1 MYDGKQV
8 LRFVNNYKSKGLY
21 NLGNEMIKR
30 IGTGNYDKTRTQFNV
45 HYKDIKEKN
54 LYQEVKSI
62 LESRNI
68 EYLHKSKTNMLNGV
82 TFTSGPE
89 FFQALGMPF
98 RNSFRKYQSGDK
110 EGQDIMVP
118 DIKSKDDIPDEVTRY
133 FDCCMD
139 FLKDLVGEENIV
151 MAQVHYDEDTPHL
164 QAYFLPI
171 VDTVK
176 RKCYKRDEKGNLVK
190 ETVINNGKEKSV
202 PILLRDDEGNI
213 VYETVHGKF
222 LNNDQFWKDLGGR
235 NSFSTL
241 QDSFNKFITEQGFQ
255 LDRGNIGSNKVHQT
269 KLQYKVNELRTE
281 SMKLWN
287 QISDY
292 NNELA
297 DTKKLLSS
305 NIDSD
310 NIPVKKG
317 ITGYSNKDVEK
328 LIEYTLNLEKINDIN
343 NHELKVKDN
352 KISELSMENYKYKN
366 NKELISSK
374 QYNHKQDLR
383 LKTKDNEIDSWR
395 KAFFTMCDAF
405 DVMLKRKPISR
416 NANDYVLM
424 AESIKATKRLNK
436 EMEEAA
442 KEFRKLFNN
451 DDYQL

>member
-8 LRFVNNYKSKGLY
+8 LRFVNNYKSKDLY

-30 IGTGNYDKTRTQFNV
+30 IGTGNYDKNRTQFNV

-62 LESRNI
+62 LENRNI

-118 DIKSKDDIPDEVTRY
+118 DIKSKNDIPDEVTRY

-139 FLKDLVGEENIV
+139 FLKALVGEENIV

-171 VDTVK
+171 VGTVK

-190 ETVINNGKEKSV
+190 ETVFNNGKEKSV

-287 QISDY
+287 QIYDY

-297 DTKKLLSS
+297 NTKKLLSS

-343 NHELKVKDN
+343 NHELKVKDS
-352 KISELSMENYKYKN
+352 KISELSIENYKYKN
-366 NKELISSK
+366 NKELISTK
-374 QYNHKQDLR
+374 QHNHKQDIS
-383 LKTKDNEIDSWR
+383 LKLKDNEINFWR
-395 KAFFTMCDAF
+395 KAFFTMGDAF

-416 NANDYVLM
+416 NANDYILM
-424 AESIKATKRLNK
+424 AESIKATKKLNK

-442 KEFRKLFNN
+442 KEFRKLFENEM
-451 DDYQL
+451 

>member
-8 LRFVNNYKSKGLY
+8 LRFVNNYKSKDLY

-45 HYKDIKEKN
+45 HYKYIKEKN

-62 LESRNI
+62 LENRNI

-110 EGQDIMVP
+110 EGQDILVP
-118 DIKSKDDIPDEVTRY
+118 HIKSKNDIPDEVTRY

-190 ETVINNGKEKSV
+190 ETVFNNGKEKSV

-213 VYETVHGKF
+213 IYETVHGKF
-222 LNNDQFWKDLGGR
+222 LNNDQFWKNLGGR

-281 SMKLWN
+281 SMKLM
-287 QISDY
+287 
-292 NNELA
+292 E
-297 DTKKLLSS
+297 S
-305 NIDSD
+305 NI
-310 NIPVKKG
+310 
-317 ITGYSNKDVEK
+317 
-328 LIEYTLNLEKINDIN
+328 
-343 NHELKVKDN
+343 
-352 KISELSMENYKYKN
+352 
-366 NKELISSK
+366 
-374 QYNHKQDLR
+374 
-383 LKTKDNEIDSWR
+383 
-395 KAFFTMCDAF
+395 
-405 DVMLKRKPISR
+405 
-416 NANDYVLM
+416 
-424 AESIKATKRLNK
+424 
-436 EMEEAA
+436 
-442 KEFRKLFNN
+442 
-451 DDYQL
+451 